1 MSSAL
6 ALDAMRSHRRHCWI
20 SARHSYNCQTV
31 PLSEREQ
38 EILAEIEKR
47 LSEDDPRLAR
57 HVSRRALRA
66 RTGLFLFLA
75 GFVLLL
81 GFFFSG
87 SVPVGVAAFGA
98 MVVGI
103 VLLLGALGSLLRG
116 RGPNPWVSDM
126 WAQVQS
132 RLRRR

>member
-1 MSSAL
+1 
-6 ALDAMRSHRRHCWI
+6 MRSPRQCCWN
-20 SARHSYNCQTV
+20 SARRSYTGLTV

-57 HVSRRALRA
+57 QVSRRALRA
-66 RTGLFLFLA
+66 KTGLFVFLA
-75 GFVLLL
+75 GFALLI

-87 SVPVGVAAFGA
+87 SVLVGVAAFAA

-103 VLLLGALGSLLRG
+103 VLLLGAVGGLLRG
-116 RGPNPWVSDM
+116 RGQTPWMSDM
-126 WAQVQS
+126 WAQVQT
-132 RLRRR
+132 RLRKR